1 MLEASCDSTT
11 HSSRTL
17 VIIYPG
23 LYINVGFLTYPNDL
37 MIQADPTHQ
46 LYLEIIMENVAEL
59 KCIKRNSMLLS
70 SRCKA
75 MSEVHTYSVFSTFHA
90 FSGIVPVKLM
100 FLRTLTTSYRLVKQ
114 L

>member
-70 SRCKA
+70 SGCK
-75 MSEVHTYSVFSTFHA
+75 F
-90 FSGIVPVKLM
+90 
-100 FLRTLTTSYRLVKQ
+100 TLTVLFPLSMRFLG
-114 L
+114 LFHLN

>member
-1 MLEASCDSTT
+1 MLEASCDCST

-46 LYLEIIMENVAEL
+46 LYLEIIMEKCGRMEMYKKKFYVA
-59 KCIKRNSMLLS
+59 
-70 SRCKA
+70 
-75 MSEVHTYSVFSTFHA
+75 
-90 FSGIVPVKLM
+90 
-100 FLRTLTTSYRLVKQ
+100 
-114 L
+114 